1 VWRGAE
7 EDASRGSQSTF
18 LSAAAS
24 LKEGAIK
31 ARSNLRELPLEQ
43 KTLILLLAGGVA
55 GATAKTCVAPL
66 ERLKLLAQAGEL
78 KGGIVDGMQRV
89 IREEGM
95 QGLWRG
101 NTVNML
107 RMIPNKG
114 VLHATNDLY
123 KDLARNVALA
133 VPAFAA
139 CGLGAQQ
146 FVSGSLA
153 GMTSVAATYPL
164 DLVRTRMAG
173 RLATQSTVSK
183 GIVQS
188 TWIATVKDVVKHEG
202 VRGLYRGVSPTLL
215 GSIPYEGI
223 KFYSYAK
230 FKEWLPHNPDGSQV
244 TSPPSLPPPSQQAL
258 GSTRKH
264 GQSNVP
270 RGSTG
275 C

>member
-1 VWRGAE
+1 MCAQVGWGAE
-7 EDASRGSQSTF
+7 EDASRGSRSAF
-18 LSAAAS
+18 LLAAAN

-31 ARSNLRELPLEQ
+31 ARSSLRELPLEQ
-43 KTLILLLAGGVA
+43 RTLILLMAGGVA

-78 KGGIVDGMQRV
+78 KGGIIDGMQRV
-89 IREEGM
+89 IREEGVR
-95 QGLWRG
+95 GLWRG

-114 VLHATNDLY
+114 VLHATNDIY
-123 KDLARNVALA
+123 KDLTRNVALA

-139 CGLGAQQ
+139 CGLGAQH

-188 TWIATVKDVVKHEG
+188 TWIATVKDVVKNEG
-202 VRGLYRGVSPTLL
+202 AGGLYRGVSPTLL

-244 TSPPSLPPPSQQAL
+244 SLSSAFLLPSFPPLWQQ
-258 GSTRKH
+258 GQGGQESTK
-264 GQSNVP
+264 
-270 RGSTG
+270 
-275 C
+275 